1 GGLLENINRSP
12 VGHLLRMISS
22 LPEVRHEKVDTIR
35 RQINSDE
42 YHLGENLDL
51 ALDLVIEEFV
61 VDG

>member
-1 GGLLENINRSP
+1 
-12 VGHLLRMISS
+12 MISS